1 MSSGRTQPG
10 SRHAEAYEL
19 VPVPDGQPATHSLD
33 IDERPG
39 RVHRRRRRSQSRGE
53 HGTNHIEA
61 VGLLSRAR
69 FNPIIAIRSSSLR
82 TALELVTQSTPSLLC
97 AIVGSVMTGFVF
109 DQVQFWP
116 AFVRVQELF
125 ILVPVLLNLKGCL
138 EMNLA
143 SRLSTSVQSTV
154 FLFPSDIRQIL
165 ASWISVKRVAQLSS
179 ETLLSCKSR

>member
-1 MSSGRTQPG
+1 MSSGRAQPG
-10 SRHAEAYEL
+10 SRYADAYEL
-19 VPVPDGQPATHSLD
+19 VPVPNGHPATHSPD
-33 IDERPG
+33 SDEPPR
-39 RVHRRRRRSQSRGE
+39 RVHRRRRQSRGE
-53 HGTNHIEA
+53 DRTNHVETA
-61 VGLLSRAR
+61 GLLSPAH
-69 FNPIIAIRSSSLR
+69 FNPTIAVRSSNLR

-116 AFVRVQELF
+116 AFIRVQELF

-143 SRLSTSVQSTV
+143 SRLSTSVQSS
-154 FLFPSDIRQIL
+154 FFPSPSDTRRIL
-165 ASWISVKRVAQLSS
+165 ANWISVVRVAQLSL